1 MNNFNKIVNE
11 ILNDVISLPCQFN
24 ISQISKQLT
33 PKYKW
38 FGLYEILNE
47 YVEENETTPIPK
59 QFFIDI
65 CKHIKTKQF
74 QILKYPFE
82 EILKLLNDYN
92 YEFIEE
98 LKNNLVNGNLYI
110 ISSKQISD
118 NLSNTEMF
126 KIYNLLLNTFNED
139 EIEKIIYECGKEISG
154 VTSSLNIFN
163 NIDNYNN
170 IFIFLNQNKII
181 KRSWT
186 TTLEHELTHF
196 VQRIVGHKKSLK
208 RSVEIPGNGYV
219 LYLKNKQFFDKLFNI
234 KNDKKISNNILEF
247 IKYILKPVQQDTSFK
262 HIVMQFQREYQRT
275 NKEISSFKGDV
286 RLSKNFEQRLNWL
299 NKFLNKFSKSDYFDS
314 IEWKNNLQLIQNNY
328 DDLLLNEKIK
338 YDLIYAIIGY
348 LIYENILPNK
358 NFKDKLINH
367 FKTFKFRDN

>member
-1 MNNFNKIVNE
+1 MNKLNKIVNE
-11 ILNDVISLPCQFN
+11 ILNDAISLPCQFN
-24 ISQISKQLT
+24 ISQISKQLKPT
-33 PKYKW
+33 YKW

-65 CKHIKTKQF
+65 CKNIKTKQF

-82 EILKLLNDYN
+82 KILKLLNDYN

-98 LKNNLVNGNLYI
+98 FKNNLVNGNLYI

-154 VTSSLNIFN
+154 VTSSLNVFN

-196 VQRIVGHKKSLK
+196 VQRIVGHEKSLK
-208 RSVEIPGNGYV
+208 RSIEIPGNGYG

-247 IKYILKPVQQDTSFK
+247 IKYIIKPVQQDTSFK

-286 RLSKNFEQRLNWL
+286 RLSKNFAQRLNWL
-299 NKFLNKFSKSDYFDS
+299 NQFLNKFSKSDYFDS

-328 DDLLLNEKIK
+328 DDLSLNEKIK

-348 LIYENILPNK
+348 LIYENILPGK
-358 NFKDKLINH
+358 KFKDKLIKH
-367 FKTFKFRDN
+367 FKTFNFRDN